1 MEPHVIVSPQ
11 DWLIARKALLQKEK
25 ALTRARDTL
34 DRERRALPWV
44 RIDKP
49 YVFEGPQGAV
59 SLPELFAG
67 RSQLVVQHFMM
78 GPGWAEGCV
87 GCSFSAD
94 HVDAARQHF
103 EQNDL
108 SFAAVSRAS
117 YREIAAFR
125 RRMGWRFA
133 WVSSFGTDF
142 NYDFQVSFTPE
153 QRAAGPVTY
162 NYESQPDP
170 GTDELPGIS
179 VFYQDAAGEVFHTYS
194 TFGRGGETLAGAY
207 AYLDLTPKGRNE
219 SGPAGNLTD
228 WVRHHDRYAAE
239 TAPSSCCG

>member
-108 SFAAVSRAS
+108 SFAAVSRAP

-125 RRMGWRFA
+125 QRMGWRFA